1 MQENK
6 LANRHGRWWRFV
18 PLILWICI
26 IFYSST
32 GSASMV
38 RTSRFL
44 RPLLELFF
52 SSEYTIYW
60 ANVVIRKIAHL
71 TYYAVLALLTIY
83 AFVGLPLDWIKK
95 NWFWSSLALVF
106 VIASIDEFNQSF
118 DPSRVGSVTDV
129 LLDCLGGL
137 IILLFIKFFKSF
149 ARNDR

>member
-1 MQENK
+1 
-6 LANRHGRWWRFV
+6 
-18 PLILWICI
+18 
-26 IFYSST
+26 
-32 GSASMV
+32 MV